1 MSRESQ
7 VSVIILAAG
16 QGTRM
21 KSDLSKV
28 LFTICG
34 RPMLH
39 YVLDAASSLEP
50 HLIAVVIGHQGRE
63 VQASVEEKWA
73 AGRPS
78 SAGRAE
84 LGFAWQKQRKGT
96 AHAVMSAQPLFASE
110 KLLEGDTLIL
120 YGDVPL
126 LSGEILKG
134 FLEEHREEKAD
145 LSLMTFMAEDPGLY
159 GRVIRDSSGAVAKI
173 VEARDLQGHEK
184 NVKEVN
190 AGIYLVRSQLLF
202 DLAGQVD
209 NNNAKGEYYLTDI
222 VGMAV
227 ERGLRICTHECLEE
241 AVQGIN
247 DRYAL
252 STAEAVKRREIL
264 RELALSGVTVRDP
277 DSVYVDYGVRVGEDC
292 VLEPSTHLRGSTVI
306 GPGCI
311 IGPGTLVQDS
321 EIGQGSAALFSVVER
336 SRIGSHVTVGPY
348 AHIRPDCVI
357 GDGVLVGNFAE
368 VKNTV
373 IGKGSKVHHH
383 CYLGD
388 STIGEGVNIGAGT
401 VTVNYDGRHKH
412 RTIMEDR
419 AFIGCNAN
427 LIAPMRIGRGAYVA
441 AGSTITSDVPDESLA
456 IARERQITKE
466 GWVRKKQQEW
476 DQGR

>member
-1 MSRESQ
+1 MSSESR

-21 KSDLSKV
+21 KSGLSKV

-39 YVLDAASSLEP
+39 YVLDAASALAP
-50 HLIAVVIGHQGRE
+50 QLIAAVIGHQGRE
-63 VQASVEEKWA
+63 VQASVQEQWA
-73 AGRPS
+73 ADCPS

-84 LGFAWQKQRKGT
+84 LGFAWQKQQKGT
-96 AHAVMSAQPLFASE
+96 AHAVMSAKPLFTSE
-110 KLLEGDTLIL
+110 NLEGDTLIL

-134 FLEEHREEKAD
+134 FLEEHRRERAD

-209 NNNAKGEYYLTDI
+209 NHNAKGEYYLTDI

-227 ERGLRICTHECLEE
+227 ERGLRVCTYGCREE

-247 DRYAL
+247 DRHAL
-252 STAEAVKRREIL
+252 AIAEGAKQREIL
-264 RELALSGVTVRDP
+264 TELALSGVTVRDP
-277 DSVYVDYGVRVGEDC
+277 NSIYVDYGVRVGEDS
-292 VLEPSTHLRGSTVI
+292 VLEPSTYLRGKSVI

-321 EIGQGSAALFSVVER
+321 EIGQGSAVSFSVVER

-348 AHIRPDCVI
+348 SHIRPDCVI
-357 GDGVLVGNFAE
+357 EDGVLVGNFAE
-368 VKNTV
+368 VKNSV
-373 IGKGSKVHHH
+373 IGKDSKVHHH

-427 LIAPMRIGRGAYVA
+427 LIAPVRIGRGAYVA
-441 AGSTITSDVPDESLA
+441 AGSTITSDVPEESLA
-456 IARERQITKE
+456 IARERQVTKE
-466 GWVRKKQQEW
+466 GWVRRKQQEW